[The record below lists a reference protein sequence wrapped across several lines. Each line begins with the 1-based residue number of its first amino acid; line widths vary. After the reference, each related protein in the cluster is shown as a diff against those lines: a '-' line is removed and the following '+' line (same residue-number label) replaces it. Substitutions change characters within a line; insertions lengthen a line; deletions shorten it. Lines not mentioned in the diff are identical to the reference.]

1 MQLMK
6 NTNMKLN
13 KANLGLFIVITV
25 LAIIFKFNKV
35 ELFFGIVID
44 FSSLFLLLILLIFG
58 VKKSLI
64 TTITLIVTY
73 VVFFNGAYIEF
84 IYIGEI
90 IIISYLFTKNKKTN
104 LIVNEFIIWIIFGV
118 LITLGILFIRDSNRL
133 DEYYY
138 FESLFISLNGFF
150 NAFLADITYMYIIR
164 KKIYK
169 EKFMVEYKEIILHI
183 LTGAILIPFI
193 INICIDLV
201 NSYEYIASTT
211 EASASEVYYNIID
224 ELDGWNE
231 KSITNLKLSG
241 IIEMG
246 LLEESINKSTRYK
259 PFNMHLVDN
268 KTNREILDIQN
279 YNKSIESYEGYKSY
293 YITDNLQKV
302 IDKDSKLRFM
312 YNSWRDRYLV
322 YNNEIENLGLEVI
335 IEIPIEIYKDR
346 IIGEYLSQ
354 FKFLIVFA
362 LLISA
367 VAIII
372 NKTIFNNLYKLS
384 MYTRNL
390 PNKLGKDIEINWPSS
405 NILEIN
411 LLTNNIKN
419 MFQTMK
425 HNFVEINKSQE
436 KLYELAYYDT
446 LTMLPNRLYFKKY
459 LNNKVKENNKSEKLC
474 VIFIDLN
481 RFKIINDT
489 WGHAIGDKLLKEVSI
504 RLKSLQND
512 KVNIFRLGGDEFVIV
527 ASIDSEED
535 IIRYGNNIIKL
546 FNKDFKI
553 DDLVLNTSCSVGASV
568 YPDDDNNIDTIIK
581 YADIAMYEAK
591 YNGGNSIKIFNEKI
605 KEKVIEKIVIEEQ
618 INSALEKNQFT
629 LYYQPKVSGVGKG
642 IKSME
647 ALIRWTSDELGV
659 VSPDKFI
666 PIAEESDLILEIDK
680 WVIFKACME
689 NKMLQNEGYEKIPI
703 SVNISAKHF
712 AHKELLDIVKKALE
726 ISNLEAKYLIIEITE
741 GVLIKNVD
749 VVSELIEGLKDIGVL
764 ISIDDFGKGYSSLNQ
779 LMVLPID
786 EVKIDRDF
794 IREINNDVKKKSIVK
809 LIVELAHSLNLN
821 AVAEGI
827 ETNEEKIYLESI
839 SCDELQGYLFSKPV
853 KIEEFKMLLRK
864 DKR

>member
-6 NTNMKLN
+6 DIKGKLKN
-13 KANLGLFIVITV
+13 DNLGLFIVLTI
-25 LAIIFKFNKV
+25 LAITFKFSKV

-44 FSSLFLLLILLIFG
+44 FTSTFLLLILLLFG
-58 VKKSLI
+58 FKRTLI

-73 VVFFNGAYIEF
+73 IIFFNGAYIE
-84 IYIGEI
+84 IISIVEI
-90 IIISYLFTKNKKTN
+90 VIISYLFSKNKKSN
-104 LIVNEFIIWIIFGV
+104 IVANEFIIWIVFGI
-118 LITLGILFIRDSNRL
+118 LITVSILFIRDINRL

-138 FESLFISLNGFF
+138 FELFFIALNGFL
-150 NAFLADITYMYIIR
+150 NAFLADVTYIYIVR
-164 KKIYK
+164 KKVYK
-169 EKFMVEYKEIILHI
+169 KKFMVEYKEIIVHI

-201 NSYEYIASTT
+201 NSYEYISSTT
-211 EASASEVYYNIID
+211 EAAANEVYYNIVD
-224 ELDGWNE
+224 ELEGWNE
-231 KSITNLKLSG
+231 KNIINLKLAG

-246 LLEESINKSTRYK
+246 LLEESIIKSTRYK
-259 PFNMHLVDN
+259 PFNMHIIDESN
-268 KTNREILDIQN
+268 NREILDIQN
-279 YNKSIESYEGYKSY
+279 YDRSIENYEEYNSYN
-293 YITDNLQKV
+293 ITNNLN
-302 IDKDSKLRFM
+302 KLINKKNDLRLM
-312 YNSWRDRYLV
+312 YNSWNERYLV
-322 YNNEIENLGLEVI
+322 YNNKIENLGLEVV

-362 LLISA
+362 LLILSI
-367 VAIII
+367 AIII

-384 MYTRNL
+384 MYTRDL
-390 PNKLGKDIEINWPSS
+390 PNKLEEDIEINWPNS

-425 HNFVEINKSQE
+425 YNFVEINKSQE

-459 LNNKVKENNKSEKLC
+459 LDEIVTEINEGNKIC

-489 WGHAIGDKLLKEVSI
+489 WGHAIGDKLLNEVSR

-512 KVNIFRLGGDEFVIV
+512 EFNIFRLGGDEFVIV
-527 ASIDSEED
+527 ANVNSKEEIVECGNSIM
-535 IIRYGNNIIKL
+535 GL
-546 FNKDFKI
+546 FKESFKI
-553 DDLVLNTSCSVGASV
+553 DDLVLNTSCSIGVSV
-568 YPDDDNNIDTIIK
+568 YPDDDKNIDTIIK
-581 YADIAMYEAK
+581 YADIAMYESK
-591 YNGGNSIKIFNEKI
+591 YNGGNYIQLFNDKI
-605 KEKVIEKIVIEEQ
+605 KKKVIEKIVIEEK
-618 INSALEKNQFT
+618 INSALENNQFT
-629 LYYQPKVSGVGKG
+629 LYYQPKVSGIGKG
-642 IKSME
+642 IKSIE
-647 ALIRWTSDELGV
+647 ALIRWTSDELGI

-666 PIAEESDLILEIDK
+666 PIAEESNLILEIDK
-680 WVIFKACME
+680 WVILKACIE
-689 NKMLQNEGYEKIPI
+689 NKILQNECSEKMPV

-712 AHKELLDIVKKALE
+712 ADKELLDIVKNALE
-726 ISNLEAKYLIIEITE
+726 ISGLEAKYLIIEITE

-749 VVSELIEGLKDIGVL
+749 VVRELIEGLKDIGVL

-794 IREINNDVKKKSIVK
+794 IREINNDTKKKSIVK

-821 AVAEGI
+821 VVAEGI
-827 ETNEEKIYLESI
+827 ETNEEKLYLESI
-839 SCDELQGYLFSKPV
+839 GCDELQGYLFSRPV
-853 KIEEFKMLLRK
+853 KLDEFRMMLRR
-864 DKR
+864 DDI